1 MIRLESVSK
10 NFGQKVILQDLSL
23 EVRENEVLA
32 LLGPNGCGK
41 STALNL
47 IAGLLP
53 PDGGQ
58 IFIDDRLVDGID
70 EKQGKK
76 KIHVPP
82 SARKL
87 GYVFQTQALFPHMQI
102 CDNIA
107 YGLRFGHLNERE
119 IEAQTGKLLEFVG
132 LAGFEKHYPRQ
143 LSGGQKQRACLAR
156 SIAKNPK
163 ILLLDEPLSAVD
175 SRSKESLRQ
184 AFKGFMRELK
194 TTTIYVTHDL
204 TEALIMADRIAI
216 LGNGRIEQIGTRNE
230 VLLKPKS
237 RFVAEFL
244 GTNIYDGEVV
254 SDRSKQNQIK
264 IAGVSISAPISSN
277 ATGQALLVTIQPED
291 VILLSELDA
300 NNSIGA
306 DQTYNVLE
314 GVILEILQ
322 MQSMVQVT
330 VDVGFPIKT
339 QITLRSFINLD
350 LSEGKR
356 VFIKFQ
362 VNVMSKCED
371 YEGNKRHSSTTSLD

>member
-10 NFGQKVILQDLSL
+10 TFGEKIILQDLSL
-23 EVRENEVLA
+23 EVKEHEILA

-41 STALNL
+41 STALNM
-47 IAGLLP
+47 IAGLIGP
-53 PDGGQ
+53 SGGQ
-58 IFIDDRLVDGID
+58 IFIDGRLVNGR
-70 EKQGKK
+70 QGKK

-87 GYVFQTQALFPHMQI
+87 GYVFQTQALFPHMLVR
-102 CDNIA
+102 DNIA
-107 YGLRFGHLNERE
+107 YGLRFGHLSEQE
-119 IEAQTGKLLEFVG
+119 IDSQTRKLLEFVG
-132 LAGFEKHYPRQ
+132 LTGFENHYPRQ

-175 SRSKESLRQ
+175 MRSKESLRQ

-204 TEALIMADRIAI
+204 SEALIMADRIAI
-216 LGNGRIEQIGTRNE
+216 LGNGRIEQIGTRDE
-230 VLLKPKS
+230 VLSKPKS

-254 SDRSKQNQIK
+254 SDESRQHRIK
-264 IAGVSISAPISSN
+264 IAGVSISAPISNN
-277 ATGQALLVTIQPED
+277 APGQALLVTIQPED

-300 NNSIGA
+300 NNSIRA